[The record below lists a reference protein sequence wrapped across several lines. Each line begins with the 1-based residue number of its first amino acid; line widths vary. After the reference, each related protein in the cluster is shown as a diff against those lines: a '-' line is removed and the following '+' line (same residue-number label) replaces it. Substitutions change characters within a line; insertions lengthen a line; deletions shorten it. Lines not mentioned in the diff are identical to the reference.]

1 MNPVSPRLVTTPI
14 MPRNP
19 IREIREVPA
28 TPKVPNRTVARVT
41 NPVIIPTVT
50 IPRPVVTTPGVTRP
64 VVPVVPKPV
73 VPVVAKPVIPVVPKP
88 VVPVVTKPLVTVPT
102 TKLVVPTAIIRPPV
116 IVPTVTRLQVPTVIV
131 RPPVVPHTVLTT
143 PKPVVPTVIK
153 PPTVPTKVILPTKV
167 PGPTLP
173 INVPVK
179 TTAPIVPITPNDDS
193 PTETFVNIII
203 GEQDADTMDEKEYLG
218 YVRYL
223 LNDQNK
229 YDVFSR
235 LFPENTCGGVRLRM
249 KEMKSPTMNITP
261 NDQSLVSCIHSK
273 EGRKASVAV
282 NFSYENHANLI
293 WFDTENKLV
302 NRYDPQVPG
311 NDPGQD
317 IMDDTIRAHL
327 GKILPNYYYIGNT
340 SEFWQCV
347 QGVHEQG
354 RTFKGDYYC
363 QDYSLLYAINR
374 IYGLSNQAASF
385 NLVSR
390 GPDILVDLAELLRA
404 LAYKIRAEQG
414 KEIPERFRNWKP
426 VV

>member
-1 MNPVSPRLVTTPI
+1 MNPVSPRLATTPI
-14 MPRNP
+14 LPRNP
-19 IREIREVPA
+19 VREIREVPE

-41 NPVIIPTVT
+41 NPIVIPTVT
-50 IPRPVVTTPGVTRP
+50 VPKQTVATPTI
-64 VVPVVPKPV
+64 PKPV
-73 VPVVAKPVIPVVPKP
+73 VTKPVIPVITKP
-88 VVPVVTKPLVTVPT
+88 VIPVPT
-102 TKLVVPTAIIRPPV
+102 TTRLAIPTVIVRPPV
-116 IVPTVTRLQVPTVIV
+116 IVPTITRIPVPTVIV
-131 RPPVVPHTVLTT
+131 RPPVLPPVLPTT
-143 PKPVVPTVIK
+143 PKPVIPTVLK
-153 PPTVPTKVILPTKV
+153 PPVIPVKIAPATMVPK
-167 PGPTLP
+167 PTLP
-173 INVPVK
+173 INVPK
-179 TTAPIVPITPNDDS
+179 AQKINIPIAPNDDS
-193 PTETFVNIII
+193 PTETFVNIVI

-235 LFPENTCGGVRLRM
+235 LFPDNTCGGVRLRM
-249 KEMKSPTMNITP
+249 EKTTSPTMKITP

-273 EGRKASVAV
+273 EGQKASVAV

-293 WFDTENKLV
+293 WFDTENKLI

-327 GKILPNYYYIGNT
+327 GKILPDYYYIGNT
-340 SEFWQCV
+340 SEYWQCV
-347 QGVHEQG
+347 QGVREQG